1 MSIAGVI
8 ERTSAIN
15 LARVLERIFDH
26 EQPGRLRLKH
36 RENGRTAEVKIDR
49 GAVQD
54 TVFGELKGD
63 AAMKEIS
70 QTYPWDYEFVS
81 EDPTITTG
89 RLPWQPGERRKPALK
104 LAGAVKPMMLNQGE
118 IQAGFASKKPDEP
131 VNAGK
136 TERKSAFM
144 AAKPNGQQRPVGA
157 RTEADEKPASAAA
170 GRAVEPVAEKK
181 PPAPGR
187 RMRQWPDVADLAGWV
202 EEGDEYAVR
211 FAKSADKALGN
222 IEEADWEYFAAD
234 SSSLMLW
241 AAGIGDTLGYSAP
254 VLAALVEPQRAA
266 SYRRLEDG
274 FAGIYSGPDTT
285 VDTILG
291 IP

>member
-1 MSIAGVI
+1 MAIAGVI
-8 ERTSAIN
+8 ERTSSIT

-26 EQPGRLRLKH
+26 EQPGWLKLKH

-63 AAMKEIS
+63 EAMKEIA

-104 LAGAVKPMMLNQGE
+104 LAGAVKPMMLHQGE
-118 IQAGFASKKPDEP
+118 ISAGFATKDPEESGNGAKP
-131 VNAGK
+131 
-136 TERKSAFM
+136 ERKSAFM
-144 AAKPNGQQRPVGA
+144 AARPAAPQRPAKEGKSA
-157 RTEADEKPASAAA
+157 PEDKP
-170 GRAVEPVAEKK
+170 VDVAE
-181 PPAPGR
+181 PAARPAGSKIVPAHSR
-187 RMRQWPDVADLAGWV
+187 RMRQWPDVAHLAAWV
-202 EEGDEYAVR
+202 AEGDEYAVR
-211 FAKSADKALGN
+211 FAKSADQALGTV
-222 IEEADWEYFAAD
+222 EQHDWDYFAAD

-266 SYRRLEDG
+266 AYRRLEDG

>member
-1 MSIAGVI
+1 MGIAGVI
-8 ERTSAIN
+8 ERTSAIT

-26 EQPGRLRLKH
+26 EQPGWLKLKH

-54 TVFGELKGD
+54 TTFGDLKGD
-63 AAMKEIS
+63 EAMKEIS
-70 QTYPWDYEFVS
+70 QTYPWEYEFVS
-81 EDPTITTG
+81 EDTSITTG

-104 LAGAVKPMMLNQGE
+104 LAGTVKPMMLNQGE
-118 IQAGFASKKPDEP
+118 ISAGFASKPPAEAVNGNAKP
-131 VNAGK
+131 
-136 TERKSAFM
+136 ERKSAFM
-144 AAKPNGQQRPVGA
+144 AAKPAALQGLAVA
-157 RTEADEKPASAAA
+157 AEEATPAVAAEPSAPA
-170 GRAVEPVAEKK
+170 EEKK
-181 PPAPGR
+181 VPSASNAR
-187 RMRQWPDVADLAGWV
+187 RVKQWPDVARLAAWV

-211 FAKSADKALGN
+211 FAKSADEALGKVDQQ
-222 IEEADWEYFAAD
+222 DWDYFAAD
-234 SSSLMLW
+234 CSSLMLW

-285 VDTILG
+285 VDAIIG